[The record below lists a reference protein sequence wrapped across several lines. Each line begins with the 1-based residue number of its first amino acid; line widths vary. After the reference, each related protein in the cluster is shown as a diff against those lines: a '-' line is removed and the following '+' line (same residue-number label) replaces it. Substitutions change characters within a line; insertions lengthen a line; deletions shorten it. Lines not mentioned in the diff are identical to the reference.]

1 MKKEF
6 KIVICGGGSTYTAGI
21 VKNLLEEEELKI
33 KELWLYDIDQERQEK
48 VSLIVKEVVKDLRP
62 SLELKIST
70 DEEEAFT
77 DADFIMAQ
85 MRVGG
90 LKMRVKDEQ
99 ISLKHGCIGQETCGA
114 GGMAY
119 GMRTIGPMVHLI
131 DVCEK
136 YASKT
141 YWIVNYSNPAA
152 IVAKA
157 TQTLRPNARILN
169 ICDMPVEVEARMA
182 EILDTDLSNLEVDY
196 FGLNH
201 YGWFTKV
208 QCNGEDATEKLKKHV
223 AEYGYVSKASYE
235 DALVKDP
242 DWLHTFTNAKKIVNY
257 FPDYLPNTYWQY
269 YLLGDDIVDYMDIN
283 NTRGMQ
289 VIHGRETKIREAV
302 KKLENGEKIDLT
314 QFYVGVHGKFIVEVV
329 KALAYDTRS
338 RQLVIVKNDGA
349 VKNLPDDAMV
359 EIPAYITKDGPEPVR
374 VGEIP
379 RFYKGLIEQQD
390 ACEGLVVEAVIEGSY
405 KKALQA
411 FTLNRTIPS
420 ANVAKEIL
428 DEIKT
433 KGTSKERMR
442 KAGQYCVQIYGDFFG
457 KLNGAGMLQLVSE
470 DIQDFY
476 ELVSMDQYS
485 EDYGLDYAMDNGIA
499 IFV

>member
-85 MRVGG
+85 MRVVG

-208 QCNGEDATEKLKKHV
+208 QCNGEDVTEKLKKHV

-428 DEIKT
+428 DEMIEAN
-433 KGTSKERMR
+433 KE
-442 KAGQYCVQIYGDFFG
+442 YW
-457 KLNGAGMLQLVSE
+457 L
-470 DIQDFY
+470 
-476 ELVSMDQYS
+476 ELK
-485 EDYGLDYAMDNGIA
+485 
-499 IFV
+499 